1 MPMTPCPSYRRP
13 RGSSARSELVHIHS
27 AGTIHAARPR
37 HDRDLRKLDSVWLRT
52 ATWQPLGLKA
62 IKRDLRVGMPL
73 PPGLC
78 AERQLS
84 GCGYRSHMT
93 TSSPEADRNC
103 VLAGGRSQ
111 QALRGRQA
119 TRGRHSA
126 AGGDFQLH
134 CVVWGE
140 KTGNDCAERI
150 TIVFAF
156 VRKARRHCTACG

>member
-1 MPMTPCPSYRRP
+1 MDELQEKREHSICVDDREHSICVDDDRRLRMLKKPKQQKRDSEASDRYRRP
-13 RGSSARSELVHIHS
+13 RGSSARSSLCEYVPRRGRSEL
-27 AGTIHAARPR
+27 RPR
-37 HDRDLRKLDSVWLRT
+37 R
-52 ATWQPLGLKA
+52 LG
-62 IKRDLRVGMPL
+62 R
-73 PPGLC
+73 PG
-78 AERQLS
+78 
-84 GCGYRSHMT
+84 MT
-93 TSSPEADRNC
+93 TITSPEADRNC

-156 VRKARRHCTACG
+156 VRKARRHCTAAVCENGTA